1 MSQNDVF
8 LVIAFDHPLQAVE
21 SVADRI
27 ATALCCQGV
36 NAAACSLPRDLQKLA
51 SIPPDKVTG
60 ILSMGSVPLS
70 HRLGDGWLWEHFACP
85 VTVYL
90 LDAILYDLA
99 RVPVLRHFLAAARQ
113 DPRLSLASPE
123 SGYAQ
128 WLQESVGVRWDHLP
142 FGHFAKIKP
151 GEPAVVPQARLCV
164 IGTIGQELGN
174 NPANEN
180 LPGLL
185 ERVGLSDPLLRT
197 RVQDAL
203 LASDADA
210 MPARTVSEQLGWNPE
225 TALQHLPAL
234 IAVDSWVKRH
244 RRLAAVRSL
253 QGVPVDFFGTGW
265 RELLGDV
272 PDFRY
277 VGNIKHQDIAT
288 LLRHYRGLVNFDPN
302 WQHGVHDRVYTACA
316 MGTAVIT
323 NDNTALGEDHLP
335 AELISTYSAQN
346 PELTEQVR
354 DIGILGQQPS
364 ATTPRYDVMQSH
376 CWTNRIAKWMHDY
389 PIASNETNHQNP

>member
-8 LVIAFDHPLQAVE
+8 LVVAFDHPLQAVE

-36 NAAACSLPRDLQKLA
+36 NAAACSLPRDAEQLA

-70 HRLGDGWLWEHFACP
+70 HRLNGRWLWEHFACP

-123 SGYAQ
+123 AGYAQ
-128 WLQESVGVRWDHLP
+128 WLQEAVGVRWDHLP

-151 GEPAVVPQARLCV
+151 GEAAVVPQARLCV

-174 NPANEN
+174 SPAHES

-185 ERVGLSDPLLRT
+185 ERVGVNDPLLRT

-210 MPARTVSEQLGWNPE
+210 MPARTVSDLLGWSPE
-225 TALQHLPAL
+225 TALNQLPAL
-234 IAVDSWVKRH
+234 IAADSWIKRH

-316 MGTAVIT
+316 MGTTVIT
-323 NDNTALGEDHLP
+323 NENTALQDMKLP
-335 AELISTYSAQN
+335 GDLVLPYPAQKPNLSALLESSGLLN
-346 PELTEQVR
+346 TAPEPVEPNTEVLLAHSWAQRV
-354 DIGILGQQPS
+354 
-364 ATTPRYDVMQSH
+364 TPWLAAMPTLPPRAAGH
-376 CWTNRIAKWMHDY
+376 A
-389 PIASNETNHQNP
+389 

>member
-8 LVIAFDHPLQAVE
+8 LVVAFDHPLQAVE

-27 ATALCCQGV
+27 ATALCCQGI
-36 NAAACSLPRDLQKLA
+36 NAASCSLPRDAQQLA
-51 SIPPDKVTG
+51 SIPPDKITG

-70 HRLGDGWLWEHFACP
+70 HRLGGLWLWEHFPCP

-99 RVPVLRHFLAAARQ
+99 RVPVLTHFLAAARH

-123 SGYAQ
+123 AGFAE
-128 WLQESVGVRWDHLP
+128 WLQETIGVRWDYLP

-151 GEPAVVPQARLCV
+151 GEPSVKPQDRLCL

-174 NPANEN
+174 SPAQET

-185 ERVGLSDPLLRT
+185 ERTGLSDPLLRS

-203 LASDADA
+203 LAPDAHA
-210 MPARTVSEQLGWNPE
+210 MPARTISDTLGWSPE
-225 TALQHLPAL
+225 AALNHLPTL

-253 QGVPVDFFGTGW
+253 QGTPVDFFGTGW
-265 RELLGDV
+265 REMLGDV
-272 PDFRY
+272 PNFRY
-277 VGNIKHQDIAT
+277 VGNVNHQDIAT

-302 WQHGVHDRVYTACA
+302 WQHGVHDRVFTACA
-316 MGTAVIT
+316 MGTPVIT
-323 NDNTALGEDHLP
+323 NENTALQDMKLPTDLVLTYQAQTPQISALVKQTGLLESHLHEGTIRHDVMMSHNW
-335 AELISTYSAQN
+335 ADRIAQWLQGW
-346 PELTEQVR
+346 PELSSPTK
-354 DIGILGQQPS
+354 
-364 ATTPRYDVMQSH
+364 A
-376 CWTNRIAKWMHDY
+376 
-389 PIASNETNHQNP
+389 